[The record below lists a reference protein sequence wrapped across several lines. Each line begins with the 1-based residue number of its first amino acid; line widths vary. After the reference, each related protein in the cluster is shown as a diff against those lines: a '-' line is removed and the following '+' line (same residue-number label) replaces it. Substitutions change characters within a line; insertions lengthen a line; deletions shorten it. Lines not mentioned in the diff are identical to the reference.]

1 MRSRLMETLDT
12 IKRPHFGQEEFALLK
27 EIAISVAIIADI
39 LQEKQEAK

>member
-39 LQEKQEAK
+39 LQKEQETE